1 MTKPEKSRK
10 ETIQRRGGR
19 RTPVGLAWDP
29 TKDENPVP
37 VAAFSNLS
45 AFIPYQV
52 VLLAGYFG
60 QELLKVYTEYG
71 LSIGDWRVIATV
83 AENPGMTAID
93 VAAQVHLDDVAV
105 HRAVKFLENKGFLR
119 RYSDDEDR
127 RRKPLE
133 VTAKGRTLYLKI
145 LPRVLSF
152 ERWVLMKF
160 LPEEREA
167 LVIGLRN
174 LCIRLEL
181 IPKGSAVAVTPLV
194 DVGILPKPRA
204 KRRAPAT

>member
-10 ETIQRRGGR
+10 ETLQRRGGR
-19 RTPVGLAWDP
+19 RTTVGLAWEPANDQR
-29 TKDENPVP
+29 PVP
-37 VAAFSNLS
+37 ITSFSNLS

-60 QELLKVYTEYG
+60 QELLKVYVEYE

-93 VAAQVHLDDVAV
+93 VASQVHLDEVAV
-105 HRAVKFLENKGFLR
+105 HRAVKSLENRGFLR
-119 RYSDDEDR
+119 RYADDEDR

-160 LPEEREA
+160 LPDEREA
-167 LVIGLRN
+167 LVTSLRN

-181 IPKGSAVAVTPLV
+181 IPKGSASTVTPLL
-194 DVGILPKPRA
+194 DVENSPKSRA
-204 KRRAPAT
+204 KRRVSTS